1 LGLHNPEREEITKGR
16 YTKVNTPNALTQG
29 KLLTWMG
36 IVLIALEGLIHLLDA
51 PDSFEDA
58 TYKGLLFVAIVL
70 GAAVA
75 SVGLYRG
82 NRWGWSFGALIA
94 GSALVGYVISRTTG
108 LPGLPV
114 EEWLEP
120 LGILS
125 LLVEGLFVGL
135 YLTVTRLSQNNI
147 PTEGQL
153 G

>member
-1 LGLHNPEREEITKGR
+1 MKGK
-16 YTKVNTPNALTQG
+16 YTKANTRNASTQG
-29 KLLTWMG
+29 KLLAWIG
-36 IVLIALEGLIHLLDA
+36 IVLIALEGLIHLIDA

-58 TYKGLLFVAIVL
+58 TYMGLSFVAIVL

-75 SVGLYRG
+75 SVGIYRG
-82 NRWGWSFGALIA
+82 HRWGWSFGALIA

-108 LPGLPV
+108 LPGLPA

-135 YLTVTRLSQNNI
+135 YVTVTRLSQTNI
-147 PTEGQL
+147 PKKAQL
-153 G
+153 S

>member
-1 LGLHNPEREEITKGR
+1 MKDRHI
-16 YTKVNTPNALTQG
+16 KVNTRNASTQG
-29 KLLTWMG
+29 KLLTLVG

-58 TYKGLLFVAIVL
+58 TYKGLLFVALVL

-75 SVGLYRG
+75 SVGIYRG
-82 NRWGWSFGALIA
+82 QRWGWSFGALIA

-108 LPGLPV
+108 LPGLPA

-135 YLTVTRLSQNNI
+135 YLTVTRLLQNNI
-147 PTEGQL
+147 PKEGQL
-153 G
+153 S

>member
-1 LGLHNPEREEITKGR
+1 MKAR
-16 YTKVNTPNALTQG
+16 YTKVNTRNASTQG
-29 KLLTWMG
+29 KLLTWIG

-75 SVGLYRG
+75 SVGIYRG
-82 NRWGWSFGALIA
+82 HRWGWSFGALIA

-108 LPGLPV
+108 LPGSSA

-125 LLVEGLFVGL
+125 LIVEGLFVGL
-135 YLTVTRLSQNNI
+135 YLTVTRLSQNNS
-147 PTEGQL
+147 PQESQL
-153 G
+153 S

>member
-1 LGLHNPEREEITKGR
+1 L
-16 YTKVNTPNALTQG
+16 V
-29 KLLTWMG
+29 G
-36 IVLIALEGLIHLLDA
+36 IVLIALVGLIHLLDA

-58 TYKGLLFVAIVL
+58 TYKGLLFVALVL

-75 SVGLYRG
+75 SVGIYRG
-82 NRWGWSFGALIA
+82 QRWGWSFGVLIA

-108 LPGLPV
+108 LPGLPA

-135 YLTVTRLSQNNI
+135 YLTVTRLCQNYLSK
-147 PTEGQL
+147 EGQL
-153 G
+153 S